1 MAGKA
6 LALLALTLVAGA
18 CQQSDAGGREEAT
31 RRERDS
37 ALGASRI
44 PGAGGVRG
52 ALQASD
58 SAAARN
64 ARIDTVAEGDTN

>member
-6 LALLALTLVAGA
+6 FALFALTLVAGA
-18 CQQSDAGGREEAT
+18 CQQSDAGGQEEAA

-37 ALGASRI
+37 VLGASRI

-52 ALQASD
+52 AL
-58 SAAARN
+58 
-64 ARIDTVAEGDTN
+64 